1 MKICKYTCENYREDM
16 MLLGLKISL
25 KNNNL
30 SDKEKKRI
38 IKEIKTLE
46 SKMKMDE

>member
-1 MKICKYTCENYREDM
+1 MKSYKYTCEEYRENM
-16 MLLGLKISL
+16 ILLGLKISL
-25 KNNNL
+25 NNDKL

-46 SKMKMDE
+46 SKIKMDE